1 MTTEETRRII
11 CALEDIGYRVS
22 MDTEDSFTVVF
33 PTRRVRK
40 ARVTVE
46 PIDVEEEATDRAIEV
61 IAKYFDNIVRPTYWY
76 HNTTD

>member
-11 CALEDIGYRVS
+11 CALEDIGYKVS
-22 MDTEDSFTVVF
+22 MDTENSFTVTF

-46 PIDVEEEATDRAIEV
+46 PIDVEEEANET
-61 IAKYFDNIVRPTYWY
+61 IAKYFDNNNFDSCPF
-76 HNTTD
+76 H

>member
-22 MDTEDSFTVVF
+22 MDTEDSFTVTF

-46 PIDVEEEATDRAIEV
+46 PIDVEEEANEI
-61 IAKYFDNIVRPTYWY
+61 IAEYLFHANEEMLRKFSNND
-76 HNTTD
+76 